1 MLKPIFLE
9 CYGSV
14 GQIMFWVPKIQ
25 MQQIL
30 PYKKLKQAKLLRKTC
45 KQIQIHSHDGV
56 SFAKKKKLI

>member
-1 MLKPIFLE
+1 
-9 CYGSV
+9 
-14 GQIMFWVPKIQ
+14 MFWVPKIQ